1 MDVSWWRCRRGAC
14 QLYCKGFPNL
24 PKVCLVPS
32 ISTKAI
38 STEARKQIS
47 QDVESTNLLDALAY
61 KPFPNSMEVLD

>member
-1 MDVSWWRCRRGAC
+1 LVS
-14 QLYCKGFPNL
+14 
-24 PKVCLVPS
+24 S